1 METAVV
7 IEPSVYTNAKLIFKR
22 FSLKGTNEPIMKQYT
37 KRSILFLLI
46 AALLLVAC
54 GGAESPEDIRPI
66 AVEQTS
72 EETADSSEAI
82 AVEGQPVVVTRV
94 VTETVNVE
102 AEEEAMEDSFAGT
115 TADAAAP
122 LPLATA
128 PANGTT
134 AEEPPLPRVQATP
147 SAMFF
152 EEYGVNPY
160 ILTEVDNIPSEPWVL
175 PIALYGGMLQ
185 LPLQPTAMQDE
196 VERLLLPG
204 LQHRT
209 YGAVS
214 LVQGRRL
221 WRDFKAAAKPDLDKP
236 AGWAAAAEFVMS
248 EQDVR
253 NVTQAAIAKHYQTS
267 LTNVVPRIKQIK
279 KVLGIKGLDERY
291 TDLQATQIVYKDE
304 A

>member
-1 METAVV
+1 MISQETVW
-7 IEPSVYTNAKLIFKR
+7 S
-22 FSLKGTNEPIMKQYT
+22 
-37 KRSILFLLI
+37 
-46 AALLLVAC
+46 
-54 GGAESPEDIRPI
+54 DIWPV
-66 AVEQTS
+66 VEQMIEATLAENAAKIATLVVPGEQAAEMLDLFGFTVFDILLKTVLGRGSLGLTRAIETENGRFVHIEYAWPDPTS
-72 EETADSSEAI
+72 GDNSYTAAD
-82 AVEGQPVVVTRV
+82 VVSIQLAMQDDQWRIV
-94 VTETVNVE
+94 TVNP
-102 AEEEAMEDSFAGT
+102 AHID
-115 TADAAAP
+115 
-122 LPLATA
+122 LPLTGARA
-128 PANGTT
+128 RG
-134 AEEPPLPRVQATP
+134 
-147 SAMFF
+147 
-152 EEYGVNPY
+152 
-160 ILTEVDNIPSEPWVL
+160 ILTTSKILAEVDNIPSEPWVL